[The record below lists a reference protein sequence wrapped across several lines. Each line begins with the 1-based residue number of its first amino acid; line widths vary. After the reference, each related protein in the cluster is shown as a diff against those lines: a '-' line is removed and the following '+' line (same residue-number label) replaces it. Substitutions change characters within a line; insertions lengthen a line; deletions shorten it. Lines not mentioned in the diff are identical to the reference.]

1 MATMA
6 MTTRGRETV
15 GEDLRTGAEDILR
28 MIAERTAAQMSAEN
42 FPVAL
47 RLLPRGPRDALARV
61 YGFARFVDDVG
72 DEAPGAPDDRLA
84 LLEIIADEIH
94 RQWFGASSTLGPVHD
109 LGPLI
114 RSVAMPVQPFLDLV
128 EANRMDQHVAHYE
141 TFGDLIGYCALSANP
156 VGRAVLR
163 IADADEDANLAASDS
178 VCTALQVLEH
188 CQDVGEDARN
198 GRIYL
203 PQEDLA
209 AAGVPA
215 SDLTA
220 AATTP
225 ALRRVIAMQVDRAE
239 KLLAAGPGLVRRLR
253 GWARVAV
260 AGYVAGGQAT
270 IAALRAANFDVLPRT
285 VRPSKL
291 RMTTHAVRLLAPA
304 ATSGRAK
311 SLGVRGLGARPD
323 STTRPSGGEGGR

>member
-6 MTTRGRETV
+6 MTTRGREPV
-15 GEDLRTGAEDILR
+15 GEDIRTGAEDILR
-28 MIAERTAAQMSAEN
+28 RIAERTAAQMSAEN

-72 DEAPGAPDDRLA
+72 DEAPGTADDRLA
-84 LLEIIADEIH
+84 LLDIVAAEIH
-94 RQWFGASSTLGPVHD
+94 RQWSGASSSLRPVHD

-114 RSVAMPVQPFLDLV
+114 RSVAMPAQPFLDLV
-128 EANRMDQHVAHYE
+128 EANRMDQHVAQYE

-156 VGRAVLR
+156 VGRVVLR
-163 IADADEDANLAASDS
+163 IANADDDANLAASDS

-188 CQDVGEDARN
+188 CQDVGEDAGN
-198 GRIYL
+198 GRVYL

-220 AATTP
+220 SSTTP
-225 ALRRVIAMQVDRAE
+225 ALRRVVAMQIDRSE
-239 KLLAAGPGLVRRLR
+239 TLLAAGPGLVRRLR
-253 GWARVAV
+253 GWARIAV
-260 AGYVAGGQAT
+260 AGYVAGGEAT
-270 IAALRAANFDVLPRT
+270 IAALRAAEFDVLPRT

-291 RMTTHAVRLLAPA
+291 RMTTQAVRLLAPRA
-304 ATSGRAK
+304 MSARARSG
-311 SLGVRGLGARPD
+311 GVRAPGARSD
-323 STTRPSGGEGGR
+323 STTRPSGGEESR